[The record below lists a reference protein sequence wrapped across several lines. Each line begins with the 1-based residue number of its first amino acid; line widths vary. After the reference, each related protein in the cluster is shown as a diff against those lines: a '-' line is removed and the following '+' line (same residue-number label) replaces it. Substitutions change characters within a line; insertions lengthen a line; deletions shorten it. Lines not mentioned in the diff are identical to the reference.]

1 MSKHSFRL
9 VLLAAVASAGLGCGG
24 GLKYR
29 VEDSA
34 MDSVPASERQA
45 LSAARQDYE
54 KAQGEKKLL
63 ERQRDPLDHDHD
75 LAEKERQQI
84 QLDIDRAIAEQETA
98 VKTRDETRSNAAERA
113 KEVADVAMKTAEA
126 RLDWLGQKSDW
137 LKVALRAADA
147 RIDAAAAK
155 VELEKA
161 RIAKQKGIK
170 TRDDQGVGSF
180 ESQWED
186 KASDFQSARDQAA
199 EEEKKAKDL
208 EQKWQ
213 NLRTQHDK
221 LKGT

>member
-1 MSKHSFRL
+1 MRKHTFRL
-9 VLLAAVASAGLGCGG
+9 VLLAAVAVAGFGCGG

-29 VEDSA
+29 IEDSA
-34 MDSVPASERQA
+34 MDNVPAGDRQA

-75 LAEKERQQI
+75 LAEKERQQL

-126 RLDWLGQKSDW
+126 KLDWLGQKSDW

-161 RIAKQKGIK
+161 RVAKQKGIK
-170 TRDDQGVGSF
+170 TREDQSVGSF

-186 KASDFQSARDQAA
+186 KTTDFQSARDQAA
-199 EEEKKAKDL
+199 EEDKKAKDL

>member
-1 MSKHSFRL
+1 MRKHTCCL
-9 VLLAAVASAGLGCGG
+9 VLLAGFAAGFGCGG

-29 VEDSA
+29 IEDSA
-34 MDSVPASERQA
+34 MDNVPAGDRQA

-54 KAQGEKKLL
+54 KSQGEKKLL
-63 ERQRDPLDHDHD
+63 EHQRDPLDHDHD
-75 LAEKERQQI
+75 LCEKERQQI
-84 QLDIDRAIAEQETA
+84 QLDVDRAVAEQETA

-113 KEVADVAMKTAEA
+113 KEIADVAMKTAEA
-126 RLDWLGQKSDW
+126 KLDWLGQKSDW
-137 LKVALRAADA
+137 LKAALRAADA

-161 RIAKQKGIK
+161 RVAKQKGIK
-170 TRDDQGVGSF
+170 TREDQSVGSF
-180 ESQWED
+180 ETQWED
-186 KASDFQSARDQAA
+186 KTSDFQSARDAAA

-213 NLRTQHDK
+213 NLRTQHGK